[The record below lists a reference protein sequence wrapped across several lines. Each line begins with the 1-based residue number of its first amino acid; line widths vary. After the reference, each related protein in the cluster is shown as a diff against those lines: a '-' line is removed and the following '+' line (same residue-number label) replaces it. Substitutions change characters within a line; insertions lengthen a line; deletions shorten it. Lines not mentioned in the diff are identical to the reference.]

1 MTEPKGVDSIVDR
14 RSSPKGSS
22 LGNRQRFVRRTRA
35 HIRRA
40 IREKLKGRGITDVDS
55 GETISIPADG
65 VHEPRFVPDTQTGG
79 WQRVLPGNREFHEG
93 DRIARPDGDAGGA
106 GGTEGSDA
114 GSAEDA
120 FTFTLSRDEFMDLF
134 FEDLE
139 LPDLVK
145 RRLVAENSSAPERAG
160 FSTSGPPN
168 RMNLERTMRQ
178 SMARR
183 VALGRPSEAA
193 LAALEKELE
202 QLRRGELRPADG
214 RSREARVQE
223 LVAMLER
230 ARERRRGVP
239 YIDPLDVRFNYFEQ
253 RPRPVARA
261 VMFCLMDVSASMDEA
276 MKDLAKRFFMLLHLF
291 LRRQYKRVEVVFI
304 RHTQHAEVVDEETFF
319 HSRQTG
325 GTVVSTAFEEMLQV
339 IERDYPADD
348 WNIYLAQASDG
359 DDLPDDVGRC
369 VALLSDRILPVT
381 QYAAYVEI
389 ARSSA
394 HPMIAHRHD
403 AASELWSGYRDLED
417 AAPNFAMRRIADAT
431 EIYPVFRDLFRREGA
446 VA

>member
-1 MTEPKGVDSIVDR
+1 
-14 RSSPKGSS
+14 
-22 LGNRQRFVRRTRA
+22 
-35 HIRRA
+35 
-40 IREKLKGRGITDVDS
+40 
-55 GETISIPADG
+55 
-65 VHEPRFVPDTQTGG
+65 
-79 WQRVLPGNREFHEG
+79 
-93 DRIARPDGDAGGA
+93 
-106 GGTEGSDA
+106 
-114 GSAEDA
+114 
-120 FTFTLSRDEFMDLF
+120 MDLF

-139 LPDLVK
+139 LPDLIK

-214 RSREARVQE
+214 RSAEARVQE

-230 ARERRRGVP
+230 ARERRRRVP